1 MSSFLFGVG
10 LQWKMDLRN
19 KGILLTYYAVP
30 LLFFAF
36 MGGIFSSINPASKD
50 TLIQSMNVFGI
61 TMGAILGASSP
72 LVEVYGSEIK
82 KAYQMGKIPIWVAAV
97 NNFISAFLHLFLMS
111 LIIFILAPL
120 AFEAKT
126 PSNLGLYFLAIS
138 IFIMASITTGTVLGL
153 FIKNTSRLTMVAQVI
168 FLPSIMLSGIMFP
181 VTMLPGAMEMV
192 GLLFPATWGFKM
204 MINEVFDI
212 KQLMPL
218 IAIIII
224 TVGISIFKLSILEK
238 TEL

>member
-1 MSSFLFGVG
+1 MNAFLYGVS

-19 KGILLTYYAVP
+19 KGVLLTYYGVP

-61 TMGAILGASSP
+61 TMGAVLGASSP
-72 LVEVYGSEIK
+72 LVEAYGSEIK

-120 AFEAKT
+120 AFEAKI
-126 PSNLGLYFLAIS
+126 PSNIGLYFLAIS
-138 IFIMASITTGTVLGL
+138 VFIIASITTGTVLGL
-153 FIKNTSRLTMVAQVI
+153 FIKNSSRLTMVAQVV

-181 VTMLPGAMEMV
+181 VKMLPKAMEMA
-192 GLLFPATWGFKM
+192 GKLFPATWGFKLM
-204 MINEVFDI
+204 TSSTFDVSLLI
-212 KQLMPL
+212 PL
-218 IAIIII
+218 IAIIIT
-224 TVGISIFKLSILEK
+224 TVGISMYKLSILD
-238 TEL
+238 